1 MFLDVIL
8 GLKPAVQDGVQLSR
22 EGTSSFHA
30 FMWVLTYCQLSD
42 AQLSEKDE
50 EVLKHLTDITVS
62 ELAPEPDEDG
72 DEIGGFKLS
81 FHFSANPF
89 FSQTV
94 LVRVRTA
101 MCHFCCSLT

>member
-1 MFLDVIL
+1 M
-8 GLKPAVQDGVQLSR
+8 
-22 EGTSSFHA
+22 
-30 FMWVLTYCQLSD
+30 
-42 AQLSEKDE
+42 
-50 EVLKHLTDITVS
+50 LKHLTDITVS

-94 LVRVRTA
+94 LVSVDTA
-101 MCHFCCSLT
+101 IFHFLCQI